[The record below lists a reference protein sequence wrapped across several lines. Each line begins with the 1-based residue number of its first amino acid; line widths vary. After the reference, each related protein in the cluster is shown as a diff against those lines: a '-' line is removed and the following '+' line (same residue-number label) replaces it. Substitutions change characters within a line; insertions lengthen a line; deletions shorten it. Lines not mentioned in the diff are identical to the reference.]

1 MRQHEGFLNFKLRRN
16 TVECLSTIINASS
29 KETTFVVYFILFYSN
44 WFNNSIIAER
54 QIQQTQSQALSAE
67 LIAKRTKRHLDE
79 LEVSQYY
86 YISSLIVL
94 LTQPFSRDPIMLNLE

>member
-1 MRQHEGFLNFKLRRN
+1 MSFNDNQCLLERN
-16 TVECLSTIINASS
+16 NVCRL
-29 KETTFVVYFILFYSN
+29 FYFILFYSN